1 MIMLKELEMVD
12 LDQLVN
18 EEDIVLFNTKARVY
32 AGELKSL
39 FDLAVKLVHHVDP
52 SVLTIEDL
60 KVLDSTYQTILEHS
74 SVIKVFKSDK

>member
-1 MIMLKELEMVD
+1 MVD
-12 LDQLVN
+12 LDQPVN
-18 EEDIVLFNTKARVY
+18 EEDIVLFNTKALVD